1 MKVLLLNG
9 SPRKKGCTYTALNVV
24 ADALKAEGIETEVFQ
39 AGDPDMENVK
49 AAAAKL
55 KESDALV
62 VGSPVYWASPS
73 GQIIEFMD
81 RLASVAGKDM
91 LYKPAAAVASARR
104 AGTTATLDVLTKYFS
119 YHQMPVVSSCYW
131 NMVHGNAP
139 EEVMRDE
146 EGVQIM
152 RVLGKNMAWLLKCI
166 EAGKKYFSVA
176 SGGGTGRTLH
186 PDNMAAGPASYGMTD
201 TMGRMHS
208 DAQFAGSSSVPAHV
222 EMMGLIGAGNNPMV
236 GMTVAVAV
244 SIQEAAEN
252 GKF

>member
-9 SPRKKGCTYTALNVV
+9 SPRKEGCTYTALTEI
-24 ADALKAEGIETEVFQ
+24 AETLKKNGVEAEIFQ
-39 AGDPDMENVK
+39 AGDPSQENVAD
-49 AAAAKL
+49 AAAIM
-55 KESDALV
+55 KEADALI

-81 RLASVAGKDM
+81 KFASKAGKDM
-91 LYKPAAAVASARR
+91 IHKPAAAVASARR
-104 AGTTATLDVLTKYFS
+104 AGTTATLDVLIKYFT
-119 YHQMPVVSSCYW
+119 YHQMPVVSGNYW
-131 NMVHGNAP
+131 TMVHGNTPDDVRKDA
-139 EEVMRDE
+139 
-146 EGVQIM
+146 EGLQIM
-152 RVLGKNMAWLLKCI
+152 RTLGNNMAWLLKCI

-244 SIQEAAEN
+244 AVEEAAKA